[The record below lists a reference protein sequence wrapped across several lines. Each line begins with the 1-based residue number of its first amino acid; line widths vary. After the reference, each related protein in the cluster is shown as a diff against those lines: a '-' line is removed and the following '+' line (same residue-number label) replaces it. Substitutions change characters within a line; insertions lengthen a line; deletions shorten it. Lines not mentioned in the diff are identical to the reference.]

1 MSAPT
6 PEAVRAVLAGV
17 PDPELPALSVL
28 DLGIVAAVRV
38 ATLDSGAADVEV
50 DLVPTFT
57 GCPATQ
63 VIRDDVEAALRAMPG
78 VADARVRW
86 VTEPV
91 WTPARISADGR
102 ARLKAFGVSMDDG
115 CPHCDSARTDQESA
129 FGPTPCRALRFCED
143 CRNPFEAMK

>member
-6 PEAVRAVLAGV
+6 PDAVRAALAGV

-38 ATLDSGAADVEV
+38 EGAAVEV

-63 VIRDDVEAALRAMPG
+63 VIRDEVEAALRAMPG

-86 VTEPV
+86 VTAPV
-91 WTPARISADGR
+91 WSPARISAEGR
-102 ARLKAFGVSMDDG
+102 TALKAFGVSMDAG

-143 CRNPFEAMK
+143 CRNSFEVMK